1 VDPVRPNTKPPSSGF
16 FVARLERAFSFLRPS
31 MRKEKNPPVDK
42 LTQATKVITLI
53 TAIAKLAILVYPH
66 LPF

>member
-1 VDPVRPNTKPPSSGF
+1 
-16 FVARLERAFSFLRPS
+16 
-31 MRKEKNPPVDK
+31 MRKEKKPPVDK